1 VFKQPTLGE
10 ANVGD
15 KPELQTRLQEA
26 LGLADSDF
34 AYHATD
40 LYVLAKP
47 GVHEWLKVN
56 YAHFANVRG
65 FMGAKGSAWAGQ
77 AAYDIPFAGNWRK

>member
-1 VFKQPTLGE
+1 MTTTNQ
-10 ANVGD
+10 

-26 LGLADSDF
+26 LGLADDDF

-47 GVHEWLKVN
+47 GVLEWLTAN
-56 YAHFANVRG
+56 YDHAANIQRFV
-65 FMGAKGSAWAGQ
+65 GAAGTAWAGQ
-77 AAYDIPFAGNWRK
+77 PALDIPFAGNWK